1 MIDKLEYL
9 IALSTERHFGRAA
22 ERLGITQPTLSAGI
36 RQLEERLGTTLV
48 NRGSRFRGLTEE
60 GERALAWARR
70 ITDDVRTMRE
80 EIRTVKRGLS
90 GHLRIGAVPTSL
102 PIVSRLTAPFH
113 LRHDNV
119 TFDVISQTAS
129 EIIAAIANFEI
140 DVGLTYL
147 EDERLKK
154 LDTRALYDERYC
166 LVTRRDSLYHDRQQV
181 TWEEVAGLKLGLLSP
196 SMQNRQILN
205 RHLGAG
211 GRRFETVMESNSMI
225 ALLSQ
230 TRLAGIATVM
240 PQRHNHQHQR
250 QAQRG
255 RHCHDRRH
263 RDQRGDQCHQRG
275 GRGRRRCH
283 GDRGSLAS
291 LGSIDPGHRA
301 RHRPPR
307 TAPAHRRGL
316 LGGNP
321 GDRQHLIRAAGM
333 PETALCREYAGID
346 RDLLS

>member
-1 MIDKLEYL
+1 MGDERHETMIDKLEYL

-240 PQRHNHQHQR
+240 PHRSAALLGLAEPLVAIPITGPDVSYR
-250 QAQRG
+250 IGLVTA
-255 RHCHDRRH
+255 RRE
-263 RDQRGDQCHQRG
+263 
-275 GRGRRRCH
+275 
-283 GDRGSLAS
+283 L
-291 LGSIDPGHRA
+291 
-301 RHRPPR
+301 RPP
-307 TAPAHRRGL
+307 
-316 LGGNP
+316 
-321 GDRQHLIRAAGM
+321 IVAAFWE
-333 PETALCREYAGID
+333 ETQEID
-346 RDLLS
+346 SI